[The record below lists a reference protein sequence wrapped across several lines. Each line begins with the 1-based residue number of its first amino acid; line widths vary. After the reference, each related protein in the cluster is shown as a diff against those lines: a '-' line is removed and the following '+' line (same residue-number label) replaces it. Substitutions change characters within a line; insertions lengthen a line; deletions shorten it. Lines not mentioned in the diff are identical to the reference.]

1 MNDSV
6 IVDAVRSPI
15 GIKNGS
21 MIGIRPDDLTAQIIK
36 GLLARNKSIKKNQI
50 EDLVLGCAFPEGPQ
64 GMLMAKALLFLLD
77 YQKQWEAQ
85 L

>member
-21 MIGIRPDDLTAQIIK
+21 MIGIRPDDLTAQITK
-36 GLLARNKSIKKNQI
+36 GLLA
-50 EDLVLGCAFPEGPQ
+50 
-64 GMLMAKALLFLLD
+64 
-77 YQKQWEAQ
+77 
-85 L
+85 